1 MKPTAPAPAPTP
13 APVGRRAFLGSL
25 GTLAAATSL
34 PPTPA
39 LAVQPEEIAFRN
51 LLRSLPTTR
60 LGNALQVRIK
70 AAQELLSGTPAVDH
84 PVNSDES
91 LPGYPGN
98 FSKALPH
105 DAQGRVL
112 PTAYNALKQAC
123 STGAEA
129 AFAAVPLGGAVKLA
143 NPQAGW
149 SYLMEG
155 CDPFNL
161 SMPAAPAFSSAE
173 TAGEMVECY
182 WHAVLRDVPFAD
194 YISSSPVLDACADL
208 SRLSDFRGPK
218 FGTTVVP
225 DTLFRAATAGN
236 LTGPYISQF
245 LFKPIPTGPITYEQ
259 KYPVPAPGVDFL
271 TTEADWLA
279 VQNGTPRS
287 GPAVSGPVYLRNGR
301 DLGEF
306 VHKDYSYQAFL
317 NAALILL
324 AGGTRRNP
332 GNPYLTKTAE
342 APFATFGGPHILD
355 QVARIAVD
363 ALRAAWT
370 QKWAFHRRLRPEE
383 YAQRVHRRL
392 TAGEQYPIHP
402 DVLSSPVLAEVSRRQ
417 GSYLLAQVYAEGC
430 PTHPAYPSG
439 HATIAGACVTVLKAF
454 FDSNAI
460 ISNPVV
466 ASRDGTAL
474 LPYTGPALTVG
485 GELNKLAANMSI
497 GRNFAGVHWRSDAIE
512 GILLGEKVALEYLR
526 CSDFLWNES
535 FAGSALVTFGGAQVV
550 V

>member
-1 MKPTAPAPAPTP
+1 MNSHSPAPAG
-13 APVGRRAFLGSL
+13 APLERRAFLGSI
-25 GTLAAATSL
+25 GALAAANSL
-34 PPTPA
+34 ISTK
-39 LAVQPEEIAFRN
+39 AVAAQPEDVAFQN
-51 LLRSLPTTR
+51 LLRSLPKTR
-60 LGNALQVRIK
+60 RGNALQVRIK
-70 AAQELLSGTPAVDH
+70 AAQELLGGTAPVEH
-84 PVNSDES
+84 PVNADE
-91 LPGYPGN
+91 GIAGFPGN

-105 DAQGRVL
+105 DSRGRVL
-112 PTAYNALKQAC
+112 PAAYNALRKAC
-123 STGAEA
+123 STGVEA
-129 AFAAVPLGGAVKLA
+129 DFAAVPLGGTAKLA

-149 SYLMEG
+149 TYLMEG
-155 CDPFNL
+155 CDPFDL
-161 SMPAAPAFSSAE
+161 RMRAAPSFPSAE

-182 WHAVLRDVPFAD
+182 WHAVLRDLPFAD
-194 YISSSPVLDACADL
+194 YATSSAALDACADL

-218 FGTTVVP
+218 YGATVVP
-225 DTLFRAATAGN
+225 DTLFRASSLGN

-245 LFKPIPTGPITYEQ
+245 LFKPIPTGPITYDQ

-271 TTEADWLA
+271 TAESDWLA

-287 GPAVSGPVYLRNGR
+287 GPVVNGPVYLRNGR
-301 DLGEF
+301 DLGEY

-324 AGGTRRNP
+324 GGGTRRNP
-332 GNPYLTKTAE
+332 SNPYLTKTAE

-392 TAGEQYPIHP
+392 TAGEPYPVHA
-402 DVLSSPVLAEVSRRQ
+402 DVLSSPVLPQVWARQ
-417 GSYLLAQVYAEGC
+417 GSYLLAQAYAEGC

-439 HATIAGACVTVLKAF
+439 HATIAGACVTILKAF
-454 FDSNAI
+454 FDSNAV

-474 LPYTGPALTVG
+474 LPYNGPALTVG
-485 GELNKLAANMSI
+485 GELNKLAANMSM

-512 GILLGEKVALEYLR
+512 GLLLGEKVALEYLR

-535 FAGSALVTFGGAQVV
+535 FAGSSLVTFGGTQVV

>member
-1 MKPTAPAPAPTP
+1 MNPNSPTP
-13 APVGRRAFLGSL
+13 VPSPVGRRSFLGSL
-25 GTLAAATSL
+25 GALAASTTFV
-34 PPTPA
+34 PTPA
-39 LAVQPEEIAFRN
+39 AANQPEEVAFQN
-51 LLRSLPTTR
+51 LLRSLPRTR
-60 LGNALQVRIK
+60 RGNALQIRIK
-70 AAQELLSGTPAVDH
+70 AAQELLAGIPPVEH

-91 LPGYPGN
+91 LPGFPGS

-105 DAQGRVL
+105 DAAGRVL
-112 PTAYNALKQAC
+112 PAAYAALQLAC

-129 AFAAVPLGGAVKLA
+129 DFAAVPLGGAVKLA

-155 CDPFNL
+155 CDPFDL
-161 SMPAAPAFSSAE
+161 AMPAAPAFSSAE

-194 YISSSPVLDACADL
+194 YTSSSLVLDACADL

-218 FGTTVVP
+218 FGSTVVP
-225 DTLFRAATAGN
+225 DTLFRASTAGN
-236 LTGPYISQF
+236 LRGPYISQF
-245 LFKPIPTGPITYEQ
+245 LVKPIPTGPITYEQ

-271 TTEADWLA
+271 TAEADWLS

-287 GPAVSGPVYLRNGR
+287 GPAVSGPVYFRNGR

-383 YAQRVHRRL
+383 YASGC
-392 TAGEQYPIHP
+392 TA
-402 DVLSSPVLAEVSRRQ
+402 A
-417 GSYLLAQVYAEGC
+417 
-430 PTHPAYPSG
+430 
-439 HATIAGACVTVLKAF
+439 
-454 FDSNAI
+454 
-460 ISNPVV
+460 
-466 ASRDGTAL
+466 
-474 LPYTGPALTVG
+474 
-485 GELNKLAANMSI
+485 
-497 GRNFAGVHWRSDAIE
+497 
-512 GILLGEKVALEYLR
+512 
-526 CSDFLWNES
+526 
-535 FAGSALVTFGGAQVV
+535 
-550 V
+550 